1 MVDIGKMVQLHLRRG
16 IIHITKGETDGV
28 LPQRN
33 VHGAFRVE
41 DIGETTHLPNMAA
54 NVIISKNK
62 AVRKLKLNFSRLKSY
77 DAGDMFVL
85 FMLYT
90 SDC

>member
-1 MVDIGKMVQLHLRRG
+1 MVQLHLRRG

-54 NVIISKNK
+54 NAIISKNK
-62 AVRKLKLNFSRLKSY
+62 AVLFLTQVHLKN
-77 DAGDMFVL
+77 
-85 FMLYT
+85 LYIFKNLVSIRNT
-90 SDC
+90 MKMTY